1 MKNEEMGKFDI
12 DLRAIN
18 GARPLLNKL
27 EEIGGLPVVVI
38 PLDPEHNP
46 LGQGRAG
53 TTHLEYL
60 QALQWAYAMTP
71 CRLVRIVPVMM
82 EAPKDD

>member
-1 MKNEEMGKFDI
+1 MDQVNHFDI

-38 PLDPEHNP
+38 PLDPEHKP
-46 LGQGRAG
+46 LREGRAG

-60 QALQWAYAMTP
+60 QALQWAYAVTP
-71 CRLVRIVPVMM
+71 CRLVRIVPVM
-82 EAPKDD
+82 ESPSTAASC

>member
-1 MKNEEMGKFDI
+1 MDKLRDVDV

-38 PLDPEHNP
+38 PLDPEHKP
-46 LGQGRAG
+46 LGQGRVG
-53 TTHLEYL
+53 TTHVEYL
-60 QALQWAYAMTP
+60 AALQWAYSATQ
-71 CRLVRIVPVMM
+71 CRIVRIVPVM
-82 EAPKDD
+82 ATPIAD